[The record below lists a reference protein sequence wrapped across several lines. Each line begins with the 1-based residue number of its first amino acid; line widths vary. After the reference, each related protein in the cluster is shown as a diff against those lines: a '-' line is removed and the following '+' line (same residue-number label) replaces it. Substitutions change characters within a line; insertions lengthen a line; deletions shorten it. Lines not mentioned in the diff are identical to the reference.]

1 MVVAVAVAMG
11 IFLGLVDLVFARV
24 VGIILGN

>member
-11 IFLGLVDLVFARV
+11 IFLGLVDLAFARL